1 VTSIDALAATE
12 FCYLTTRGR
21 RTGSPHRIEIW
32 FVGHADCAYLL
43 SDSDRADWYRNLLAD
58 PSVALEIGGEM
69 RTTTAAPVDADD
81 PANAAVRPAMAAK
94 YQAGYAEDLDRW
106 SRTAW
111 LVRIEWPEA
120 DQARS
125 STTASPWPPLMQS
138 VARPSETPA
147 WRIS

>member
-32 FVGHADCAYLL
+32 FVAYANGAYLL

-58 PSVALEIGGEM
+58 PSVALEIGGQT
-69 RTTTAAPVDADD
+69 RTTTAAPVPADD

-94 YQAGYAEDLDRW
+94 YQTGDTEDLDRW

-111 LVRIEWPEA
+111 LVRIEWPD

-138 VARPSETPA
+138 VARPSEAPA